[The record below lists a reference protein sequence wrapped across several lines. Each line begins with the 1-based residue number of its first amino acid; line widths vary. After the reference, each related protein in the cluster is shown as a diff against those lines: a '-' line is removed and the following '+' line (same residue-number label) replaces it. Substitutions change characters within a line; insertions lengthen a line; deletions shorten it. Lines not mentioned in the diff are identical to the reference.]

1 MKSLRE
7 SVRSMMVVS
16 AISLMFVAPVLAQQE
31 VNPDRFEA
39 AAAQNGQHATQVQK
53 QSANASA
60 KKQTA
65 KVRHS
70 NSAGSQ
76 RASSKSAP
84 VYTEMASK

>member
-16 AISLMFVAPVLAQQE
+16 TISLLFAAPVLAQQE
-31 VNPDRFEA
+31 VNPDRFETVA
-39 AAAQNGQHATQVQK
+39 PQSQHATPVQK
-53 QSANASA
+53 KSANASA

-65 KVRHS
+65 KIRHS

-76 RASSKSAP
+76 RASAKTAP
-84 VYTEMASK
+84 AYTEMASK